1 MKHRVSNV
9 ERKNLELI
17 EVGVTEKRKHDEALE
32 KTAKDQKENLSVLS
46 TNQNTYTGKQTP
58 NTSMISG
65 NDCTTKDFKKK
76 KTDNRSKSRK
86 NQVYCDGN
94 NNNKE
99 NRETLTD
106 VSDNTS
112 KFSTTTKSKLT
123 IVKDSQLL
131 GQNYLQWNCE
141 TSKFETL
148 PNYPSL
154 GNSGFIDAKKTSKLF
169 SKKSKA
175 RGEDTSSVLGIIKN
189 YKELLKPVLS
199 GSEFDTSYA
208 IIENRIPSSAR
219 LMDNNEVKQLIFDS
233 VKENES
239 YEMKKEVLMPADDD
253 QFSSEE
259 NLFKNV
265 ANGVGRQNN
274 YSQESSYKL
283 ESGGKD
289 SNVDEPQPP
298 ATKLN
303 LDLAKIEFAHQNPK
317 RSPQDGI
324 FQLNSNSV
332 EVAPENSTTRGL
344 KINTNKRMN
353 TNDSRTLTYS
363 VSDQTSTSNV
373 GTKHNRNS
381 HKFDSDIGHK
391 NYQTN
396 HHRTEKNTKTV
407 PKKPSKKTIGLIIK
421 AKRQAH
427 LPHAL
432 RHLHNQ
438 PKPASPHPKNQQFH
452 LRQPAPPLPL
462 PRPLRLRLPDP
473 RPILRRRFPL
483 KARV

>member
-17 EVGVTEKRKHDEALE
+17 EAGVTEKRKYDEALE
-32 KTAKDQKENLSVLS
+32 KTAANEKKETLSVLS
-46 TNQNTYTGKQTP
+46 TNQNTYTGKHTP
-58 NTSMISG
+58 NTSIISN

-76 KTDNRSKSRK
+76 KADNRSKSRK
-86 NQVYCDGN
+86 NLVYCDNN

-106 VSDNTS
+106 ISDNTS
-112 KFSTTTKSKLT
+112 KFSATTKSKLT
-123 IVKDSQLL
+123 IVKDSQLF

-141 TSKFETL
+141 TLKFETL
-148 PNYPSL
+148 PNYPFL
-154 GNSGFIDAKKTSKLF
+154 GNSNNSDPKKTSKLF
-169 SKKSKA
+169 GKKSKA
-175 RGEDTSSVLGIIKN
+175 RGEDTTSVLGIIKN

-208 IIENRIPSSAR
+208 IIENGIPSSAR

-239 YEMKKEVLMPADDD
+239 YEMKQEVLTPADGD

-259 NLFKNV
+259 NVFGNV
-265 ANGVGRQNN
+265 ENVGGRQND
-274 YSQESSYKL
+274 YSQASSYKL
-283 ESGGKD
+283 ESECKD
-289 SNVDEPQPP
+289 SDVDEPEPQ

-317 RSPQDGI
+317 KSPRGGI

-332 EVAPENSTTRGL
+332 EVGNENSTTRAL

-373 GTKHNRNS
+373 GTKHDRNS
-381 HKFDSDIGHK
+381 HKFDSDIGSK

-407 PKKPSKKTIGLIIK
+407 PKKISKKIIGLGIK
-421 AKRQAH
+421 AKREEH
-427 LPHAL
+427 RNDAL
-432 RHLHNQ
+432 RQLHDRA
-438 PKPASPHPKNQQFH
+438 KPHRREPDDQKFH
-452 LRQPAPPLPL
+452 IRQPQPC
-462 PRPLRLRLPDP
+462 RHDRLD
-473 RPILRRRFPL
+473 
-483 KARV
+483 